1 MKKPIMLILLLLQAL
16 PLLSQSR
23 VITVKECIDI
33 ALQNHPDYF
42 ASIEE
47 QKKSIFELKGV
58 RSQKSI
64 IINGEIRTIETE
76 KETETTTSGI
86 KIPGKDTDIGLFAGL
101 TLYYPVYD
109 ARKDYEEEI
118 SKLHIDMT
126 KLKSQSTRLD
136 IIFEVKNAYY
146 GYLMAKSILVIRE
159 DIYRRNLKKVEL
171 ARQLFEGGSRPIL
184 DLSKAEVDLADAQLQ
199 YEMAKNT
206 ERKMKM
212 NLFHAMGLEESDE
225 VEIEPVEIKS
235 MPVVSVSLDEL
246 YRISYIYSPSIR
258 SISLEKRLALLK
270 ISYESAAH
278 YPRVNIQVGLGYE
291 LDKIRGAAN
300 PEDNVNSRNWSPVF
314 YGLFQMTIPVYSGG
328 GITSKVESAESEYNR
343 IEFKDREIIIQ
354 TKNQIRDCYR
364 SLEDINRQ
372 LEISALIM
380 KNAERHLLLA
390 QKNYDN
396 GGGSLLEL
404 QDAEVAVIKAR
415 MVYQEARY
423 NYLIILARLS
433 QLIGTGEEYIC
444 GDSAKK
450 ISQ

>member
-212 NLFHAMGLEESDE
+212 NLF
-225 VEIEPVEIKS
+225 
-235 MPVVSVSLDEL
+235 
-246 YRISYIYSPSIR
+246 
-258 SISLEKRLALLK
+258 
-270 ISYESAAH
+270 
-278 YPRVNIQVGLGYE
+278 
-291 LDKIRGAAN
+291 
-300 PEDNVNSRNWSPVF
+300 
-314 YGLFQMTIPVYSGG
+314 
-328 GITSKVESAESEYNR
+328 
-343 IEFKDREIIIQ
+343 
-354 TKNQIRDCYR
+354 
-364 SLEDINRQ
+364 
-372 LEISALIM
+372 
-380 KNAERHLLLA
+380 
-390 QKNYDN
+390 QK
-396 GGGSLLEL
+396 L
-404 QDAEVAVIKAR
+404 
-415 MVYQEARY
+415 
-423 NYLIILARLS
+423 
-433 QLIGTGEEYIC
+433 
-444 GDSAKK
+444 
-450 ISQ
+450 